1 MILLGL
7 ETKVMGSPKFM
18 KFYDTLSKTTDI
30 YREIDDALTLL
41 KENYTH
47 GQRIEHEK
55 WPQCYVQAFDVNNL
69 RRFELREDRRLIY
82 TIYTK
87 SDVIQCN
94 VLEIFDNH
102 KEYDKRFGY

>member
-1 MILLGL
+1 MILFCL
-7 ETKVMGSPKFM
+7 ETKIMGSPKFM
-18 KFYDTLSKTTDI
+18 KFFSSLSKTSDL
-30 YREIDDALTLL
+30 YREIDDTLTLL
-41 KENYTH
+41 KENYTR
-47 GQRIEHEK
+47 GQRIEREK

-69 RRFELREDRRLIY
+69 RRFELREGRRLIH